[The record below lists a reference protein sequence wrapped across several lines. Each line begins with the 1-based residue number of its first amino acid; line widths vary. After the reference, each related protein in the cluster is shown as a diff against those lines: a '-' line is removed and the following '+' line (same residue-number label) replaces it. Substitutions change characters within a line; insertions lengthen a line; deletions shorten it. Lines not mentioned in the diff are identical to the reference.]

1 MKTSVV
7 EQVAQERGMTYIK
20 LNLAQLEEAGDL
32 IGFPVKEYEV
42 KSKEGKIQ
50 WISADLLK
58 YYLELGYE
66 ATGEQQMGYATPKW
80 LPKDDNPNGVIL
92 CLDDYS
98 RANSI
103 LTQST
108 MELIDRQ
115 EYISWHLP
123 KYTNIVLK

>member
-1 MKTSVV
+1 M
-7 EQVAQERGMTYIK
+7 
-20 LNLAQLEEAGDL
+20 L

>member
-42 KSKEGKIQ
+42 RSKDGKIQ

-98 RANSI
+98 R
-103 LTQST
+103 
-108 MELIDRQ
+108 
-115 EYISWHLP
+115 
-123 KYTNIVLK
+123 K